1 MSKYT
6 VGVIGIVLLTAA
18 CIEFD
23 IDRRIGFILL
33 TGLFLAV
40 VSESNKKG

>member
-6 VGVIGIVLLTAA
+6 IGIFSIAIFTAA

-33 TGLFLAV
+33 MGLFLAV
-40 VSESNKKG
+40 VSEGNKKG